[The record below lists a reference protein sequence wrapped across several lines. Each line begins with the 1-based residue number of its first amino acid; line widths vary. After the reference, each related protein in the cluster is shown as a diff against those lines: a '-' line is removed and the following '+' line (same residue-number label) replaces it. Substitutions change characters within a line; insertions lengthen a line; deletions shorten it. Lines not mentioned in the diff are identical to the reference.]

1 MSHEALLALL
11 TRSRSV
17 LDRYLFEADGE
28 SIRDDVAE
36 ICMAIDDVLAEGL
49 RTRWDEA
56 EVEGLD
62 LKRSAA

>member
-17 LDRYLFEADGE
+17 LDRYLFEAGGE
-28 SIRDDVAE
+28 SVRDDVAE
-36 ICMAIDDVLAEGL
+36 ICMAIDDVLADDS
-49 RTRWDEA
+49 RVQRV
-56 EVEGLD
+56 EVEFEGPD